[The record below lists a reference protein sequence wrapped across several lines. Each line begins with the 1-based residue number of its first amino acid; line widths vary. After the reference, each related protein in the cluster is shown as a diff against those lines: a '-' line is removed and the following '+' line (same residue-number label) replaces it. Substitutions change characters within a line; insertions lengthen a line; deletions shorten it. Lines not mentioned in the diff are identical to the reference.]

1 MNTTLTSKL
10 AVTYAVPAAFGSVD
24 MACPRVAAAP
34 RTRVPQDLLLWLPG
48 TDVAGTSRKRPEG
61 NQHIFMI
68 QRGAMGAGASGPS
81 PWGCPV

>member
-1 MNTTLTSKL
+1 MNSTMT
-10 AVTYAVPAAFGSVD
+10 ATYAVPAAFGSVD
-24 MACPRVAAAP
+24 TACPRAAAP
-34 RTRVPQDLLLWLPG
+34 RTRVPQDLLWLPG
-48 TDVAGTSRKRPEG
+48 TDVLGASRKRPEG